1 METGRENISLV
12 MSGFQ
17 EVFNHMLKTQSFNLQ
32 AFVNFM
38 EPRFAAAG
46 YRTQNN
52 NSGGGYFNYF

>member
-1 METGRENISLV
+1 MSKPTKENIALV

-17 EVFNHMLKTQSFNLQ
+17 EVFNHMVKTQSFDLQ

-46 YRTQNN
+46 YRNTARHD
-52 NSGGGYFNYF
+52 NSGGLF